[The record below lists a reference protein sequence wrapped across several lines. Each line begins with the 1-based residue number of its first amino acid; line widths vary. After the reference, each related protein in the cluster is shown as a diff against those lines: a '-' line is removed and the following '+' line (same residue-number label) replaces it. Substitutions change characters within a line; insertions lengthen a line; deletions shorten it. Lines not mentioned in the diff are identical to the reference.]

1 MIRLIAGLMLA
12 LALSGCVSPEAVK
25 WAADHCLLPGD
36 ETGYSQS
43 CKPK

>member
-1 MIRLIAGLMLA
+1 MTRLIAALA
-12 LALSGCVSPEAVK
+12 LALTLAGCVSSEAVK

-36 ETGYSQS
+36 ETEYSQS